1 MKKARIIPFIS
12 LFIVLALITTLI
24 FLTIPDGRTDTTVFW
39 IAWSFAIPFNL
50 VVGTILHFWSCKKS
64 AQEMVHMP
72 IAYYLIITF
81 GIIYLV
87 VGFIF
92 MYLPIKKTL
101 FLIILEIIITVA
113 YLLTAIYFMFGANYM
128 AKDAKHVRQKVL
140 FVKMLTAD
148 LEDCLL
154 RAKSGAVRSALQKF
168 VDDVRFSDPMS
179 DPSLDGIEQQ
189 LSNTV
194 LDLSMKIDSASEED
208 VLAVI
213 KQGELQLQSRNR
225 RCMMLK

>member
-1 MKKARIIPFIS
+1 
-12 LFIVLALITTLI
+12 
-24 FLTIPDGRTDTTVFW
+24 
-39 IAWSFAIPFNL
+39 
-50 VVGTILHFWSCKKS
+50 
-64 AQEMVHMP
+64 MVHMP